1 MKGVSYLTDESNEK
15 VAVQIDLKKNKK
27 LWEDFYDYTTAIK
40 RKGEP
45 SKDWSKV
52 KTDLRKKK
60 LI

>member
-1 MKGVSYLTDESNEK
+1 
-15 VAVQIDLKKNKK
+15 LKKNKK